1 MIRRTGRACQSR
13 ESAALVVCPSH
24 PGFDKPAFPP
34 EAGDMKTETVNV
46 SLPAELAEFAR
57 QDMSLGTY
65 GSFNEYVRDLLR
77 QRRQERI
84 RQDLRFLEEASQG
97 APSEDP
103 GESFYHR
110 VAALQKEVRDGK
122 KRRA

>member
-1 MIRRTGRACQSR
+1 
-13 ESAALVVCPSH
+13 
-24 PGFDKPAFPP
+24 
-34 EAGDMKTETVNV
+34 MKTETVNV